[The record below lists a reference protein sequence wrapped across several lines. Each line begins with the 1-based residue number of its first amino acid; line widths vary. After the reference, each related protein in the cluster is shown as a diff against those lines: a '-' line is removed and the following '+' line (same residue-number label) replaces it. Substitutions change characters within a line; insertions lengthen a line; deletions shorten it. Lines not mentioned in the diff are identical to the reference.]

1 MKIISLGIVFL
12 SIMAIALSACAPEL
26 APSIGEA
33 TVNAEHAS
41 LRSRNMAT
49 SRTIQVM
56 EPGDHVQILERQD
69 RWYRVRVG
77 DTEGWMEISTLVTD
91 DMKKQMQQIVESA
104 RNQVPQNTGTLTQ
117 GANLRLEPGRAT
129 SVLKRLEAQT
139 LLEVLERKTI
149 TRDDAPGRS
158 DTWLKVRSGPSE
170 VGWVLAGFVEFSI
183 PPEIAQYSEDL
194 AYSAVK
200 TLHQI
205 EDPVAGTIRWYVV
218 GERRPPVDPALD
230 FNGVRVFTWNNA
242 RHRYET
248 AFRMRDVRGVYPLEA
263 GQQDGKP
270 TFRIYELSADGTTKT
285 ARDYMMYG
293 VIVREVKK

>member
-1 MKIISLGIVFL
+1 MKIISSGIVL
-12 SIMAIALSACAPEL
+12 LLITAIGLSACAPDA
-26 APSIGEA
+26 APAIGEA

-56 EPGDHVQILERQD
+56 EPGDNVQILERQD

-77 DTEGWMEISTLVTD
+77 DIEGWMEISTLVTD
-91 DMKKQMQQIVESA
+91 EMKKQVQEVIDSA
-104 RNQVPQNTGTLTQ
+104 RNQVPQNTGLLTQ
-117 GANLRLEPGRAT
+117 AANLRLEPGRAT
-129 SVLKRLEAQT
+129 SVLKRLQAQT
-139 LLEVLERKTI
+139 MLEILERKTI
-149 TRDDAPGRS
+149 ARDDAPGRS
-158 DTWLKVRSGPSE
+158 DAWLKVRSGPNE
-170 VGWVLAGFVEFSI
+170 VGWVLSGFVEFSI
-183 PPEIAQYSEDL
+183 PEEIAQYSEDL

-200 TLHQI
+200 TVHQI

-230 FNGVRVFTWNNA
+230 FNGIRVFTWNNS

-248 AFRMRDVRGVYPLEA
+248 AFRLRDVRGVYPLEV

-270 TFRIYELSADGTTKT
+270 TFRVYELVADGSTKI
-285 ARDYMMYG
+285 ARNYMMYG